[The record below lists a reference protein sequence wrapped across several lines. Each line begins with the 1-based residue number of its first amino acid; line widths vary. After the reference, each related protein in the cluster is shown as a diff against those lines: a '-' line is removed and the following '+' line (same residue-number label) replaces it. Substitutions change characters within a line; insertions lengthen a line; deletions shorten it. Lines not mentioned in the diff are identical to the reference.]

1 MDTETQATEGSFS
14 VHEYRRFVQ
23 AELDARGWTPADL
36 VHRSGLSRQL
46 VWKILHDDRP
56 TLGQMP
62 DESTLEGI
70 ARGFGIS
77 VERVRVAAARSLRG
91 YEDDDTPIV
100 TDLREVSTDALLHE
114 IRRRVAG
121 GDEWRDREDA
131 PPL

>member
-1 MDTETQATEGSFS
+1 
-14 VHEYRRFVQ
+14 VHDYRRFVQ
-23 AELDARGWTPADL
+23 AELDARGWAPADL
-36 VHRSGLSRQL
+36 VRRSGLHRQL

-70 ARGFGIS
+70 ARGFRVS

-100 TDLREVSTDALLHE
+100 TDLSEVSTDALLYE
-114 IRRRVAG
+114 IRRRLAG
-121 GDEWRDREDA
+121 VDEWRDREDA